1 MQECT
6 ALAIIWPA
14 DGETG
19 PARYELWEN
28 FRPVWRLASPGP
40 AMRVVAALEC
50 PLAALAALHL
60 ARAGR
65 LEQVTG
71 LRAAADPY
79 RPPGLPAAKADELYR
94 ALAGRAVSVVRFPRC
109 LVSDREMACLRS
121 SGVRVDLL
129 DSDWTLAGGWR

>member
-6 ALAIIWPA
+6 ALATIWPA

-19 PARYELWEN
+19 PERYELSEN
-28 FRPVWRLASPGP
+28 FRPVWRPASPGP
-40 AMRVVAALEC
+40 AMRLVAPLEC

-60 ARAGR
+60 ACAGR

-71 LRAAADPY
+71 LRPPADPN
-79 RPPGLPAAKADELYR
+79 RPPDLSADKAHELYR
-94 ALAGRAVSVVRFPRC
+94 ALTGRAVSVVRFPRC
-109 LVSDREMACLRS
+109 LVSDRELTCLRS